1 MLPTMNE
8 IQSLI
13 TRSLMTPAE
22 LAETY
27 GASAATWVKLRR
39 GSNPQNATV
48 FAAIRKLR
56 DAVNANKPATTKPE
70 APKTWTP
77 EDTTRLKTTIESYTI
92 RQLTTLGNISNA
104 TIWQYQQWK
113 YDLSTRSLMVQ
124 FRAKQFLNEVE
135 AGIKANNIQPKE
147 PTLTWKVRAATTPTP
162 AKHPQ
167 DPVQTT
173 VKLNQFMGYEGI
185 MNKLATIEAK
195 INALAEAWK

>member
-1 MLPTMNE
+1 
-8 IQSLI
+8 
-13 TRSLMTPAE
+13 MTPAE

-77 EDTTRLKTTIESYTI
+77 EDTKPEAPKTWTPEDTKRLKTTIESYTI

>member
-56 DAVNANKPATTKPE
+56 DAVNASTNKPATNKPE

-77 EDTTRLKTTIESYTI
+77 EDTKRLKTTIESYTI
-92 RQLTTLGNISNA
+92 RQLTTLGNISNS

-113 YDLSTRSLMVQ
+113 YDLSTKRQTAQ

-135 AGIKANNIQPKE
+135 AGIKANKIQPKE
-147 PTLTWKVRAATTPTP
+147 PTINWKAQAATTPPP
-162 AKHPQ
+162 APANHPIS
-167 DPVQTT
+167 
-173 VKLNQFMGYEGI
+173 QFVGYEEI
-185 MNKLATIEAK
+185 MNKLATIETK